1 MGALGFRHR
10 QNIIYREDTL
20 ESRLSLL
27 QRWKN
32 EGTIELDEYNELIKD
47 CTPKQVLIDNERK
60 YGKNSHK
67 EKIMKNLK
75 HTKEYAEKL
84 SQQNIKQQP
93 DLFKRRSMFIEGYIK
108 AIEETAA
115 SELLDALIDAKK
127 ILDNSPIQFSHL
139 NDKINN
145 AINKATNIK
154 SK

>member
-1 MGALGFRHR
+1 MGALGFKHR

-32 EGTIELDEYNELIKD
+32 EGTIEVDEYNELIKD

-75 HTKEYAEKL
+75 HTKDYARKMAFEESKKEYVSSE
-84 SQQNIKQQP
+84 S
-93 DLFKRRSMFIEGYIK
+93 SFIQGYMK
-108 AIEETAA
+108 SIEETAA

-145 AINKATNIK
+145 AINKATDIK